1 MRIDNASAKKQ
12 RGVSL
17 FGLMFWSVLIG
28 AVALVVMK
36 VLPSINEYFTI
47 KRTVEKVATSG
58 VTTVPEVRLAFDKQ
72 TVIEYSIKNIT
83 GKDLTVTKEND
94 KLVIKFAYNVE
105 IELVSPVFLLLKY
118 EGRSQ

>member
-17 FGLMFWSVLIG
+17 FGLMFWAVLIG

-36 VLPSINEYFTI
+36 VLPSINEYFTV
-47 KRTVEKVATSG
+47 KRAVEKIASSG
-58 VTTVPEVRLAFDKQ
+58 VSTVPEVRAAFDKQ
-72 TVIEYSIKNIT
+72 AVIEYSIKSLT
-83 GKDLTVTKEND
+83 GKDLNVTKENER
-94 KLVIKFAYNVE
+94 LVIKFAYNVE

-118 EGRSQ
+118 EGRSN